1 MRLLQKSKRIIS
13 AGLSVIMLSSMMTGL
28 TGKEVYAAP
37 APANSVQFD
46 LGDGPMFRRGS
57 TDVTTNGYG
66 SVAMNGKFSGNSYTI
81 TGVASA
87 ALTSDAAFGGI
98 PTQTVGSGAR
108 PVLPEYKPEAW
119 PGYQLVGW
127 FDENDEKYDKLPY
140 AFQSGGT
147 YLKAK
152 WIGSS
157 TNKNSTFRV
166 RHFIERNGNSI
177 NLTDTINGAAEAATN
192 NTTNKVTPF
201 KYNNWNATIAAN
213 TQISATPY
221 TDVPG
226 YKVISSTMS
235 DGYNKKAD
243 GTTNYGTKPAAK
255 LDAGSHKVAGL
266 MPNHDLSVDY
276 KYGVDTNRNFTV
288 RVQYVNAVDGTQIQP
303 ETTIAANAEAT
314 VSGTFPERINTLYVI
329 QGSATNLTDML
340 EINGGVTNLSTAGT
354 MSLQFMN
361 GLAEGADMRT
371 ATYINAAARTF
382 SFKMPNQNITLKFK
396 YNVDTSVTRPVTVQ
410 YLDNHG
416 VAIPG
421 LAAQAATLSGEK
433 QVPTLYSVPLPR
445 LSGYLYPP
453 NINVEPAGTTD
464 YAIQRTVSAA
474 DPSDPPLRKF
484 EYKVTSTQPTGG
496 RKVKVNYI
504 ENLGDKDFWTKVS
517 FEKEGVSS
525 YTVPGATS
533 WKKDP
538 KDAANVSVP
547 NTLATIL
554 GTPGSQA
561 TALPTPGT
569 DYLFDSVYVKSN
581 PTIKYTQLTDVV
593 NLKKTD
599 DGGIA
604 DANGNVTLVVSF
616 KKDPVK
622 WARVEFKAGP
632 GGSLPGTRNFPS
644 KNINDT
650 LASFAP
656 TPTPRTNYQFD
667 GWFVADDSGNP
678 ISRVTTENPM
688 IPGSGAF
695 PSAMKVS
702 NTDVANDGTAK
713 FVYVALFKGIDPRPG
728 VYVAPVLDAGIG
740 NDNLGTVT
748 VNGASDRRRY
758 ILTDLAGNIIANMSG
773 SALGT
778 GKFTALPVGRRYNV
792 YEVEDT
798 DTTAAGNI
806 SAVATKSA
814 PAEVLVPVISGAP
827 TYGAGTNPG
836 TKKVTV
842 GSPAPSTEYALV
854 NSSTGEVILPG
865 TPVVFDNL
873 QPNTNFVLVARPA
886 GDTTPFDAPHV
897 LENGTAVYTPAG
909 AATKANYALTV
920 SGGQI
925 TSATRNGNPID
936 GFTAGAT
943 SFDKFQKGDR
953 ITITAPAQNNPTQ
966 KWIFDKWIVNI
977 GTLSAFSPVQSTAQF
992 SMPGNDLVLNS
1003 TYRYDSSVP
1012 GSLAPDLSGFNST
1025 LNYSPMNGKFSID
1038 PASAATYK
1046 DSIMSVPTSSDNVF
1060 ITSGQIGSTHESSKK
1075 VTYTV
1080 KFTQRS
1086 PLASESNAIKALS
1099 SDPDLVRFA
1108 FAVDVNL
1115 TRKFNTT
1122 TVALDPGIA
1131 IPAMDIYAKLDD
1143 SNRGGYDYQLYKV
1156 AGGTVTLVSTNPGD
1170 LATLSGESFV
1180 IQGVQ
1185 PNAGES
1191 YVLAYKRQNIVT
1203 IVDTKSYL
1211 PITTPG
1217 GITTTT
1223 QIRVPEG
1230 AALEDVAA
1238 YTALG
1243 LDPNT
1248 DITAPSGK
1256 KYVFEALFKDQGFT
1270 TGNTFSTSATVREP
1284 MTLYTKY
1291 KETADPA
1298 RDAAIEALDAKI
1310 AEIDA
1315 LLADP
1320 NISAAARGQ
1329 LSAAKAAADAIKNK
1343 VNPIATIAEIDNVKD
1358 TTVQAAIDSA
1368 NASRTIGNAKAE
1380 LNNSI
1385 GLSNTLLADT
1395 TKPVSADDKQAIED
1409 LRDRAS
1415 LLLTDPSATQAQIDA
1430 MRQQLNDLIDQA
1442 EARADKVVELNTVIN
1457 ELRGLAPNSKLNNA
1471 DRDAINQAIA
1481 AAESLRDKTSNP
1493 ADPSQVQATIAELL
1507 AKKAE
1512 LEQLVR
1518 DARAKINNSGSGGS
1532 GGGSSSGGGG
1542 GGGSSSGGG
1551 GPKAKNATVAGINY
1565 KTYRNETEGDWRQN
1579 SNGSWNFVLK
1589 NSAEP
1594 LKSSWAAIVYGS
1606 GEGQSLATYAF
1617 DAQGNMRTGWIQ
1629 DDKGLWYYMSDTQGS
1644 SYGAMVKGW
1653 IFSAG
1658 KWYYLSPVTGSMMT
1672 GWQEVEGN
1680 WYLLAG
1686 DGSLYVNTTTPD
1698 GFPVDANGVW
1708 LRETP

>member
-28 TGKEVYAAP
+28 TGKEVYAA
-37 APANSVQFD
+37 ANQVIFD
-46 LGDGPMFRRGS
+46 IGDGPKFRS
-57 TDVTTNGYG
+57 ATNTDLTTNGYG
-66 SVAMNGKFSGNSYTI
+66 SAAMDGAYAGNKYTI
-81 TGVASA
+81 TGAVSTPIKNA
-87 ALTSDAAFGGI
+87 AAFAGVA
-98 PTQTVGSGAR
+98 TETVGSGER
-108 PVLPEYKPEAW
+108 PKLPEYSANIW
-119 PGYQLVGW
+119 PGYELVGW
-127 FDENDEKYDKLPY
+127 FDDDDVQYDKLPY
-140 AFQSGGT
+140 AFQTEGT
-147 YLKAK
+147 NLKAK
-152 WIGSS
+152 WRGSS
-157 TNKNSTFRV
+157 NLSYMYRV
-166 RHFIERNGNSI
+166 RHYIEKPGNTI
-177 NLTDTINGAAEAATN
+177 NLTDTLNSNDSRIIALRPATWAN
-192 NTTNKVTPF
+192 DLYTTQT
-201 KYNNWNATIAAN
+201 AAN
-213 TQISATPY
+213 SQISSAPY
-221 TDVPG
+221 TDIPG
-226 YKVISSTMS
+226 YKVASATMTS
-235 DGYNKKAD
+235 GFSLKAD
-243 GTTNYGTKPAAK
+243 GSTNYKELAK
-255 LDAGSHKVAGL
+255 MANKKVSGL
-266 MPNHDLSVDY
+266 MPNHDLTVDY
-276 KYGVDTNRNFTV
+276 KYTVDTSRNFTV
-288 RVQYVNAVDGTQIQP
+288 RIQYIGPGGITLQP
-303 ETTIAANAEAT
+303 EDT
-314 VSGTFPERINTLYVI
+314 VSANVGAEVTHTIPDRLNTLYVLKTDSI
-329 QGSATNLTDML
+329 ANMVDYGTLPATDLTG
-340 EINGGVTNLSTAGT
+340 NGT
-354 MSLQFMN
+354 MSLQFVN
-361 GLAEGADMRT
+361 GEAEGTDMHKAPFFN
-371 ATYINAAARTF
+371 ATTGEFR
-382 SFKMPNQNITLKFK
+382 FKMPNHNITLKYK
-396 YNVDTSVTRPVTVQ
+396 YDIDTSVTRPVVVQ
-410 YLDNHG
+410 YLDNYG
-416 VAIPG
+416 VAIPSLVQEG
-421 LAAQAATLSGEK
+421 TDASGAK
-433 QVPTLYSVPLPR
+433 QVPTTYSIALPR
-445 LSGYLYPP
+445 RAGYLYPP
-453 NINVEPAGTTD
+453 NVSVVPAGTSD
-464 YAIQRTVSAA
+464 FAIQRTVSAG
-474 DPSDPPLRKF
+474 DPGDPPLRKF
-484 EYKVTSTQPTGG
+484 EYKVTATEPTGG
-496 RKVKVNYI
+496 RKILVNYN
-504 ENLGDKDFWTKVS
+504 ENWADKDFWTKVS
-517 FEKEGVSS
+517 FEKKGVST
-525 YTVPGATS
+525 YVPPTATS

-538 KDAANVSVP
+538 KNAANVSVP

-554 GTPGSQA
+554 GTPGNPA
-561 TALPTPGT
+561 TALPAATPGS
-569 DYLFDSVYVKSN
+569 DYIFDSVYLKSDPN
-581 PTIKYTQLTDVV
+581 VKYTALTDVV
-593 NLKKTD
+593 NLKKTA

-604 DANGNVTLVVSF
+604 DAQGNATLVVNF
-616 KKDPVK
+616 KKDPTK

-632 GGSLPGTRNFPS
+632 GGTLTGPKNFPS

-650 LASFAP
+650 LSGFAP

-695 PSAMKVS
+695 PSTMKVS

-740 NDNLGTVT
+740 SDGLGTVT

-778 GKFTALPVGRRYNV
+778 GKFTALPIGRRYNV

-827 TYGAGTNPG
+827 TYGAGTNQG

-842 GSPAPSTEYALV
+842 ASPAPSTEYALV
-854 NSSTGEVILPG
+854 NSSTGEIILPT

-886 GDTTPFDAPHV
+886 GDTTPFDAAHI

-925 TSATRNGNPID
+925 TSATRSGNPID
-936 GFTAGAT
+936 GFTAGMT
-943 SFDKFQKGDR
+943 SFDKFKKGDR
-953 ITITAPAQNNPTQ
+953 ITITAPTQNNPTQ
-966 KWIFDKWIVNI
+966 KWVFDKWIVNI

-1012 GSLAPDLSGFNST
+1012 GSQAPDLSGFNST
-1025 LNYSPMNGKFSID
+1025 LSYSPMNGKFSID
-1038 PASAATYK
+1038 PASALSYK
-1046 DSIMSVPTSSDNVF
+1046 DSIMSVPGSSDNVF
-1060 ITSGQIGSTHESSKK
+1060 IASGQVGLTHESSKK

-1122 TVALDPGIA
+1122 TVSLDPGIA

-1143 SNRGGYDYQLYKV
+1143 SNRGGYDYQLYKI
-1156 AGGTVTLVSTNPGD
+1156 AGGTVTPASTNPGD
-1170 LATLSGESFV
+1170 IATLSGESFV

-1223 QIRVPEG
+1223 QVRVPEG
-1230 AALEDVAA
+1230 AALEDVAT

-1256 KYVFEALFKDQGFT
+1256 KYQFEGLFKDQGFT
-1270 TGNTFSTSATVREP
+1270 AGNTFSTSATVREA

-1298 RDAAIEALDAKI
+1298 RDDAITALDAKV

-1329 LSAAKAAADAIKNK
+1329 LSAAKAAADAIKAK
-1343 VNPIATIAEIDNVKD
+1343 VNPLATVAEINSVKD
-1358 TTVQAAIDSA
+1358 TTVQAAIDAA
-1368 NASRTIGNAKAE
+1368 NVSRTIGNAKAE

-1385 GLSNTLLADT
+1385 GLSNTLIADT

-1512 LEQLVR
+1512 LERLVR
-1518 DARAKINNSGSGGS
+1518 DVRTKINNSGSGGS

-1565 KTYRNETEGDWRQN
+1565 KTYRNEVEGNWRQN
-1579 SNGSWNFVLK
+1579 SDGSWNFVLK

-1672 GWQEVEGN
+1672 GWQEIEGK

-1698 GFPVDANGVW
+1698 GYPVDANGVW

>member
-13 AGLSVIMLSSMMTGL
+13 AGLSVIMLSGMMTGL
-28 TGKEVYAAP
+28 TGKEVYAA
-37 APANSVQFD
+37 ANQVILD
-46 LGDGPMFRRGS
+46 LGDGPKFRS
-57 TDVTTNGYG
+57 VANVDLTTNGYG
-66 SVAMNGKFSGNSYTI
+66 STSMDAAFSGNQYTI
-81 TGVASA
+81 IGSASAPLTNAGAFAGVA
-87 ALTSDAAFGGI
+87 TETF
-98 PTQTVGSGAR
+98 GSGTR
-108 PVLPEYKPEAW
+108 PTLPEYSATAW
-119 PGYQLVGW
+119 PGYELAGW
-127 FDENDEKYDKLPY
+127 YDEDEQKVEHLPY
-140 AFQSGGT
+140 AFQLTGT
-147 YLKAK
+147 TLKAK
-152 WIGSS
+152 WRGSS
-157 TNKNSTFRV
+157 NKQSMLRV
-166 RHFIERNGNSI
+166 RHYIEKTGNTI
-177 NLTDTINGAAEAATN
+177 NLTDTLNSNDTRVIALRPSSWASDLY
-192 NTTNKVTPF
+192 TTQTASGTPII
-201 KYNNWNATIAAN
+201 K
-213 TQISATPY
+213 TPY
-221 TDVPG
+221 TDIPG
-226 YKVISSTMS
+226 YKVISSAMS
-235 DGYNKKAD
+235 DAFNKRAD
-243 GTTNYGTKPAAK
+243 GSTNYGTTAALK
-255 LDAGSHKVAGL
+255 KENNKVTGL
-266 MPNHDLSVDY
+266 MPNHDVTVDY
-276 KYGVDTNRNFTV
+276 KYGVDTSRNFTL
-288 RVQYVNAVDGTQIQP
+288 RVQYVSATDGTTLKA
-303 ETTIAANAEAT
+303 EDTYSANVGAT
-314 VSGTFPERINTLYVI
+314 VTGTIPDRLQTLYVLQNDTMANMVTI
-329 QGSATNLTDML
+329 QGLQATNLNTTG
-340 EINGGVTNLSTAGT
+340 I
-354 MSLQFMN
+354 MSLQFVN
-361 GLAEGADMRT
+361 GEAEGADMLKT
-371 ATYINAAARTF
+371 PYFNTTTGNF
-382 SFKMPNQNITLKFK
+382 SFKMPNHNITLRYK

-416 VAIPG
+416 VAIPSMN
-421 LAAQAATLSGEK
+421 QEATDASGSK
-433 QVPTLYSVPLPR
+433 QVPTTYDVALPK
-445 LSGYLYPP
+445 LDGYMYPP
-453 NINVEPAGTTD
+453 NVNVEPTAAAD
-464 YAIQRTVSAA
+464 FSIKRTVSAGLP
-474 DPSDPPLRKF
+474 DPAIRKF
-484 EYKVTSTQPTGG
+484 QYKVTATEPAGG
-496 RKVKVNYI
+496 RKIKVNYS
-504 ENLGDKDFWTKVS
+504 EDLGDKTFWTKVS
-517 FEKEGVSS
+517 FEKQGVSS

-538 KDAANVSVP
+538 RDAANAP
-547 NTLATIL
+547 APHTLATIL
-554 GTPGSQA
+554 GTPGSPA

-569 DYLFDSVYVKSN
+569 DYLFDSVYVKSD
-581 PTIKYTQLTDVV
+581 PTKKYTSLGDEV
-593 NLKKTD
+593 NLKTVAN
-599 DGGIA
+599 GGIA
-604 DANGNVTLVVSF
+604 DDQGNVTLVVNF
-616 KKDPVK
+616 KKDPTK

-632 GGSLPGTRNFPS
+632 GGSLPGARNFPS

-667 GWFVADDSGNP
+667 GWFVSDDSGNP

-695 PSAMKVS
+695 PSTMKVS

-740 NDNLGTVT
+740 SDGLGTVT

-798 DTTAAGNI
+798 DTTATGNI

-827 TYGAGTNPG
+827 TYGAGTNQG

-842 GSPAPSTEYALV
+842 GSPAPNTEYALV
-854 NSSTGEVILPG
+854 NSSTGEVILPT

-925 TSATRNGNPID
+925 TSATRSGNPID
-936 GFTAGAT
+936 GFTAGMT

-953 ITITAPAQNNPTQ
+953 ITITAPTQNNPTQ

-992 SMPGNDLVLNS
+992 NMPGNDLVLNS

-1012 GSLAPDLSGFNST
+1012 GSQAPDLSGFNST
-1025 LNYSPMNGKFSID
+1025 LSYSPMNGKFSID
-1038 PASAATYK
+1038 PASALSYK
-1046 DSIMSVPTSSDNVF
+1046 DSIMSVPGSSDNVF
-1060 ITSGQIGSTHESSKK
+1060 IASGQVGLTHESSKK

-1099 SDPDLVRFA
+1099 SNPDLVRFA

-1156 AGGTVTLVSTNPGD
+1156 AGGTVTAVSTNPGD
-1170 LATLSGESFV
+1170 LAALSGESFV
-1180 IQGVQ
+1180 IPGVQ

-1223 QIRVPEG
+1223 QFRVPEG

-1256 KYVFEALFKDQGFT
+1256 KYQFKGLYKDQGFT
-1270 TGNTFSTSATVREP
+1270 AGNKFSTSATVREA
-1284 MTLYTKY
+1284 MNLYTKY
-1291 KETADPA
+1291 EETADPA
-1298 RDAAIEALDAKI
+1298 RDAAIDALDAKI

-1329 LSAAKAAADAIKNK
+1329 LSAAKAAADAIKAK
-1343 VNPIATIAEIDNVKD
+1343 VNPLATIAEINNVKD

-1672 GWQEVEGN
+1672 GWQEVEGK

>member
-1 MRLLQKSKRIIS
+1 
-13 AGLSVIMLSSMMTGL
+13 
-28 TGKEVYAAP
+28 
-37 APANSVQFD
+37 
-46 LGDGPMFRRGS
+46 
-57 TDVTTNGYG
+57 
-66 SVAMNGKFSGNSYTI
+66 
-81 TGVASA
+81 
-87 ALTSDAAFGGI
+87 
-98 PTQTVGSGAR
+98 
-108 PVLPEYKPEAW
+108 
-119 PGYQLVGW
+119 
-127 FDENDEKYDKLPY
+127 
-140 AFQSGGT
+140 
-147 YLKAK
+147 
-152 WIGSS
+152 
-157 TNKNSTFRV
+157 
-166 RHFIERNGNSI
+166 
-177 NLTDTINGAAEAATN
+177 
-192 NTTNKVTPF
+192 
-201 KYNNWNATIAAN
+201 
-213 TQISATPY
+213 
-221 TDVPG
+221 
-226 YKVISSTMS
+226 
-235 DGYNKKAD
+235 
-243 GTTNYGTKPAAK
+243 
-255 LDAGSHKVAGL
+255 
-266 MPNHDLSVDY
+266 
-276 KYGVDTNRNFTV
+276 
-288 RVQYVNAVDGTQIQP
+288 
-303 ETTIAANAEAT
+303 
-314 VSGTFPERINTLYVI
+314 
-329 QGSATNLTDML
+329 
-340 EINGGVTNLSTAGT
+340 
-354 MSLQFMN
+354 
-361 GLAEGADMRT
+361 
-371 ATYINAAARTF
+371 
-382 SFKMPNQNITLKFK
+382 
-396 YNVDTSVTRPVTVQ
+396 
-410 YLDNHG
+410 
-416 VAIPG
+416 
-421 LAAQAATLSGEK
+421 
-433 QVPTLYSVPLPR
+433 
-445 LSGYLYPP
+445 
-453 NINVEPAGTTD
+453 
-464 YAIQRTVSAA
+464 
-474 DPSDPPLRKF
+474 
-484 EYKVTSTQPTGG
+484 
-496 RKVKVNYI
+496 
-504 ENLGDKDFWTKVS
+504 
-517 FEKEGVSS
+517 
-525 YTVPGATS
+525 
-533 WKKDP
+533 
-538 KDAANVSVP
+538 
-547 NTLATIL
+547 
-554 GTPGSQA
+554 
-561 TALPTPGT
+561 
-569 DYLFDSVYVKSN
+569 
-581 PTIKYTQLTDVV
+581 
-593 NLKKTD
+593 
-599 DGGIA
+599 
-604 DANGNVTLVVSF
+604 
-616 KKDPVK
+616 
-622 WARVEFKAGP
+622 
-632 GGSLPGTRNFPS
+632 
-644 KNINDT
+644 
-650 LASFAP
+650 
-656 TPTPRTNYQFD
+656 
-667 GWFVADDSGNP
+667 
-678 ISRVTTENPM
+678 M

-695 PSAMKVS
+695 PSTMKVS

-740 NDNLGTVT
+740 SDRLGTVS

-827 TYGAGTNPG
+827 TYGGGTNPG

-842 GSPAPSTEYALV
+842 ASPAPSTEYALV
-854 NSSTGEVILPG
+854 NSSTGEVILPT

-925 TSATRNGNPID
+925 TSATRSGNPIA

-953 ITITAPAQNNPTQ
+953 ITITAPTQNNPTQ

-1025 LNYSPMNGKFSID
+1025 LSYSPMNGKFSID
-1038 PASAATYK
+1038 PASALSYK
-1046 DSIMSVPTSSDNVF
+1046 NSIMSVPGSSDNVF

-1080 KFTQRS
+1080 KFTQRT

-1143 SNRGGYDYQLYKV
+1143 SNRGGYDYQLYKI
-1156 AGGTVTLVSTNPGD
+1156 AGGTVTPASTNPGD

-1223 QIRVPEG
+1223 QVRVPEG

-1243 LDPNT
+1243 LDPST
-1248 DITAPSGK
+1248 EITAPSGK
-1256 KYVFEALFKDQGFT
+1256 KYQFEGLFKDQGFT
-1270 TGNTFSTSATVREP
+1270 AGNTFSTSATVREA
-1284 MTLYTKY
+1284 MNLYTKY

-1298 RDAAIEALDAKI
+1298 RDDAITALDAKV

-1320 NISAAARGQ
+1320 NISATARGQ
-1329 LSAAKAAADAIKNK
+1329 LSAAKAAADAIKAK
-1343 VNPIATIAEIDNVKD
+1343 VNPLATVAEINSVKD
-1358 TTVQAAIDSA
+1358 TTVQAAIDAA

-1542 GGGSSSGGG
+1542 GGSSSGGG

-1579 SNGSWNFVLK
+1579 SDGSWNFVLK

-1594 LKSSWAAIVYGS
+1594 LKNSWAGIIYGS

-1617 DAQGNMRTGWIQ
+1617 DAQGKMRTGWIQ

-1672 GWQEVEGN
+1672 GWQEVEGK

-1698 GFPVDANGVW
+1698 GYPVDANGVW